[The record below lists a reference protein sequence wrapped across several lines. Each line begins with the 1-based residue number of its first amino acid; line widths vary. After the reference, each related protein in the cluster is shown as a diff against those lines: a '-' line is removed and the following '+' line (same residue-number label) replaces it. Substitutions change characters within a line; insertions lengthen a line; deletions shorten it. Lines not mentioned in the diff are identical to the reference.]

1 MRYTIYRTTNKING
15 KIYIGKHQTE
25 NPNDAYLGSGIALRN
40 AIKKY
45 GIENFEKIILFD
57 FDTEKEMND
66 KEREL
71 ITEEFVK
78 RKETY
83 NKGVGGEGG
92 PHFKGKTHTDE
103 TRKKLSEISK
113 NKPKVYTKESKERHA
128 EAGRRRVW
136 SEETRRKIS
145 EKAKGRKHSE
155 ETKKKLSE
163 IEAKKRLSRGSE
175 EVSRKA
181 HNLEN

>member
-1 MRYTIYRTTNKING
+1 MRYTIYQTTNKING
-15 KIYIGKHQTE
+15 KIYIGKHQAE
-25 NPNDAYLGSGIALRN
+25 NPNDAYLGSGVALRN

-57 FDTEKEMND
+57 FDNELEMNQ

-78 RKETY
+78 RKDTY

-92 PHFKGKTHTDE
+92 PHFKGKTHTEE

-113 NKPKVYTKESKERHA
+113 TKPKVYTKESKERHA
-128 EAGRRRVW
+128 EAGRKRVW

-145 EKAKGRKHSE
+145 EKAKLRKQTE
-155 ETKKKLSE
+155 ETKRKISEAIKKKYN
-163 IEAKKRLSRGSE
+163 AG
-175 EVSRKA
+175 
-181 HNLEN
+181 

>member
-1 MRYTIYRTTNKING
+1 MRYTIYQTTNNING

-25 NPNDAYLGSGIALRN
+25 NPNDAYLGSGVALRN

-45 GIENFEKIILFD
+45 GIENFEKTILFD
-57 FDTEKEMND
+57 FDTEQEMNS

-78 RKETY
+78 RKDTY

-92 PHFKGKTHTDE
+92 PHFKGKTHTEE
-103 TRKKLSEISK
+103 TRKKLSEIAK
-113 NKPKVYTKESKERHA
+113 TKPKVYTKESKKRHA
-128 EAGRRRVW
+128 EAGRKRVW

-145 EKAKGRKHSE
+145 EKAKERE
-155 ETKKKLSE
+155 AKKKL
-163 IEAKKRLSRGSE
+163 KRGSE
-175 EVSRKA
+175 EVSR
-181 HNLEN
+181 

>member
-1 MRYTIYRTTNKING
+1 MRYTIYQTTNKING

-25 NPNDAYLGSGIALRN
+25 NLNDSYLGSGIALRN

-45 GIENFEKIILFD
+45 GVENFQKIILFD
-57 FDTEKEMND
+57 FDTEQEMND

-78 RKETY
+78 RKDTY

-92 PHFKGKTHTDE
+92 PHFKGKKHSVESIKKRTE
-103 TRKKLSEISK
+103 SRKGFKLSTKARQKIS
-113 NKPKVYTKESKERHA
+113 
-128 EAGRRRVW
+128 EANRRRIV
-136 SEETRRKIS
+136 SEETKRKIA
-145 EKAKGRKHSE
+145 EKAKGRKHSD

-163 IEAKKRLSRGSE
+163 IQAKKKLSRGSE
-175 EVSRKA
+175 MV
-181 HNLEN
+181 